1 MTAKTTLLI
10 RPARSAAAILFVG
23 LAVTAIAIPARADA
37 LDQIHQRG
45 KLIWG
50 GDQEGGGPYVYP
62 DPEHPEIV
70 RGFEVDLAAML
81 ADELGVKAEFKQGN
95 WDKLPLLLDGT
106 IDIVL
111 NGYELTPERQRD
123 FLCSRPYYSYDLE
136 FLVHRDSPI
145 KDWSDVQIG
154 PGRKPITAGALT
166 GSAAETYLRKTP
178 GLNVQVETYDGTTD
192 AMQRVA
198 TKALDATLQDDPT
211 VSFYASQYPE
221 LRPVVVLCRKGY
233 YVALVK
239 KGETRLHDA
248 LNDALGKIIKD
259 GRLEKLYDH
268 WQLNGSKQTAALA
281 EEQGIT
287 PEATGQTWLEI
298 LQDNLGLLL
307 ESAGM
312 TVLLS
317 ITAMPLAIAIG
328 ILVAIGRMYGPWP
341 VSKLLGLYVE
351 LLRGTPLMLQ
361 LYAIFFLLP
370 RIGITIPPL
379 GSAIAGLAINY
390 SAYEAEIYRAGLQA
404 IPRGQLEA
412 ALSLGMSRA
421 LAIRRILLP
430 QAFRIV
436 IPPVTNDF
444 IALFKDTSVC
454 SVVTVVELTKRY
466 SVLALSTGAIV
477 ELATITA
484 ILYMLMSVPLSL
496 FARWSERRL
505 EGRKE

>member
-10 RPARSAAAILFVG
+10 RHARSAAASNWGLFSSG
-23 LAVTAIAIPARADA
+23 LLFTVALLAGCTFNAQQPDA
-37 LDQIHQRG
+37 LQQVKQRG

-62 DPEHPEIV
+62 DPEHPETV

-95 WDKLPLLLDGT
+95 WDKLPLLLGGT
-106 IDIVL
+106 IDVVL
-111 NGYELTPERQRD
+111 NGYELTGERQRD
-123 FLCSRPYYSYDLE
+123 FLCSRPYYVYGLQL
-136 FLVHRDSPI
+136 LVEKDSPI
-145 KDWSDVQIG
+145 QSWADLQKAEE
-154 PGRKPITAGALT
+154 RKPVRVGALT
-166 GSAAETYLRKTP
+166 GSAAERYLRETK
-178 GLNVQVETYDGTTD
+178 GLNVEVETYDGTTD

-211 VSFYASQYPE
+211 AIFYADQYPT
-221 LRPVVVLCRKGY
+221 LRPVGDLVGPGF
-233 YVALVK
+233 YVAMVK
-239 KGETRLHDA
+239 KTEPRLNAA
-248 LNDALGKIIKD
+248 LDEAFDHIIAD

-268 WQLNGSKQTAALA
+268 WRLHGKRQVDALA
-281 EEQGIT
+281 EKHD
-287 PEATGQTWLEI
+287 ATTTAAQQSPLEI
-298 LQDNLGLLL
+298 LQNNLGVLLA
-307 ESAGM
+307 SAGM

-317 ITAMPLAIAIG
+317 VTAMPLAIAIG

-370 RIGITIPPL
+370 RIGVPVPAL
-379 GSAIAGLAINY
+379 VAAIAGLAINY
-390 SAYEAEIYRAGLQA
+390 SAYEAENYRARPA
-404 IPRGQLEA
+404 SRSRARATLENH

-454 SVVTVVELTKRY
+454 SVVTVVELTKRAARCWRAGTVR
-466 SVLALSTGAIV
+466 SSSGASHDHGAFCIC
-477 ELATITA
+477 
-484 ILYMLMSVPLSL
+484 
-496 FARWSERRL
+496 
-505 EGRKE
+505 